1 MLLVLF
7 NDLLIA
13 HHSNLEIERNSKELY
28 EMKDFYKQKGA
39 RMRKLCRKQ
48 KKWIGFGGYLMP
60 SCCLHVDAKAMSYE
74 ALQAPALV

>member
-1 MLLVLF
+1 M
-7 NDLLIA
+7 
-13 HHSNLEIERNSKELY
+13 KE
-28 EMKDFYKQKGA
+28 FYKQKGA
-39 RMRKLCRKQ
+39 RMRKLYRKQ